1 MRLKS
6 RVMTPW
12 SDKGETK
19 MGACI
24 RAIVWRELFVV
35 KADPSR
41 RVYNTNIGT
50 REMRRNITRNKNGNA
65 NFPLAPLMNIRPAI
79 PTSTLKSP

>member
-1 MRLKS
+1 
-6 RVMTPW
+6 MTPW

-24 RAIVWRELFVV
+24 RAIVWRQLFVV

-79 PTSTLKSP
+79 PT